1 MIYLQIRLIC
11 FTLRPLLIFA
21 SSASLFMS
29 KAVLLLATDVF
40 GETPATASLCRQ
52 LPISSK
58 VISPYQGMQQFKTE
72 QQAYERFL
80 ASGGVAAYAEKIQAQ
95 LAQTEVQ
102 HVLGFG
108 VGGSAWWMKS
118 AILATQL
125 QSATLFYAS
134 RVRHHLDV
142 TSACA
147 THFILAQH
155 EVAYDA
161 QKLAEKLQHLGH
173 HAEVAKQAKH
183 GFMNSFAAGFSLKL
197 QTSYLE
203 LLTQKYQLQQ
213 AA

>member
-1 MIYLQIRLIC
+1 
-11 FTLRPLLIFA
+11 
-21 SSASLFMS
+21 MS

-52 LPISSK
+52 LAIPSC
-58 VISPYQGMQQFKTE
+58 VISPYEGPQSFKTE

-80 ASGGVAAYAEKIQAQ
+80 ATGGVAAYAEKIHTYLTQNEAQ
-95 LAQTEVQ
+95 
-102 HVLGFG
+102 HILGFG

-118 AILATQL
+118 AANAIQT

-142 TSACA
+142 VSACA
-147 THFILAQH
+147 THFIFAEH
-155 EVAYDA
+155 EVAYESA
-161 QKLAEKLQHLGH
+161 RLAERLARLGH
-173 HAEVAKQAKH
+173 HTEVAKQAKH

-197 QTSYLE
+197 QTTYLE
-203 LLTQKYQLQQ
+203 LLTHKYQLQQ

>member
-1 MIYLQIRLIC
+1 
-11 FTLRPLLIFA
+11 
-21 SSASLFMS
+21 MS

-52 LPISSK
+52 LPISTK
-58 VISPYQGMQQFKTE
+58 VISPYEGAQQFKTE

-80 ASGGVAAYAEKIQAQ
+80 AAGGVAAYAEKIQAQ
-95 LAQTEVQ
+95 LVQTEVQ

-108 VGGSAWWMKS
+108 VGGGAWWMKS
-118 AILATQL
+118 ATNAVQL

-134 RVRHHLDV
+134 RVRHHLDI
-142 TSACA
+142 TSACT
-147 THFILAQH
+147 THFIFAQH

-161 QKLAEKLQHLGH
+161 QQLAGKLHRLGH
-173 HAEVAKQAKH
+173 HAEVAKLAKH

-197 QTSYLE
+197 QTYYLE